1 MVNRGKIIVLKNL
14 LRDANLSGHRQSAD
28 LNPASTRKFALVLG
42 TALLSVM
49 LSLGQARATTTNLIN
64 VQFLGS
70 GQPPGGPGTTYFG
83 PAVLGS
89 GIWNQETIPYHIPG
103 SGTTI
108 KAAALVNST
117 YMASDRTL
125 TVGAFPNEVYGTHN
139 NGTAT
144 DVSTTNLMSAD
155 IEQFITTG
163 PNIDPWTFTVGG
175 LSGDAGATF
184 NLVIY
189 AAAPSPRIQTLSV
202 TGGAWG
208 GNTASNLTTTSTSR
222 KLSAGSGVA
231 YNVFTGTLTGDNLV
245 FTVNGGAAGMDTAAA
260 FVNGFQLQII
270 TPDPVIKIQPGAKMV
285 LAGQTASFTVTPAG
299 TAPFHYQWQA
309 GPVNSGS
316 FTNLVDGG
324 NIAGATGK
332 TLTIANVTSNQALD
346 YVVIVKNDLGAVTS
360 APARLTADSATR
372 LVNVAI
378 GGGARQT
385 GAAVL
390 GAAGDFWNQAVTANT
405 FPIVDTGSNTL
416 GGVGLALANAGQ
428 LYVSPAGPPMDP
440 NTTNLMQGYAY
451 GYTGGTANVTVSL
464 NNLTEYINSPF
475 ALVVHA
481 VGNASG
487 QGAMLHLTGAT
498 GGNSTKTLTTSA
510 SSRQISAGCGVAY
523 QIFMGALTNGTLTL
537 TATENAGQQ
546 FTALNGF
553 QLLLAPAIPPI
564 ITTQPVSQTNDNV
577 SFSVETVS
585 VKPVSYQWQA
595 GAVGSGTFTNLLDG
609 GQVLGATDNILKL
622 SNTDSNWALAYRV
635 VATNDGGSVTSSVA
649 TLNVLPGSLIPIM
662 NANFDL
668 DALSGPAAPTNQTVT
683 PTGWTGT
690 GTVGLLNPDFFY
702 LSPTPGVSPPNT
714 LFTFSPDG
722 VANPSVSQMLTTT
735 LNSNTTY
742 TLSVQVGNRSRG
754 TWGGYHIALETTNG
768 TVVGDWVGE
777 NNNLAAPGT
786 FATSA
791 RSFTTGPNPPGLGQP
806 LEIVLEQAVPTKNSY
821 SDFDS
826 VSLTAA
832 PAPPHTQGTPI
843 DVYVCAGQSNAHGWQ
858 ANPASLSLTNLHY
871 VNTPDARA
879 LFAYQ
884 ANLITQKNFYSQG
897 SVGQLSTEGAG
908 YAGNFSGFGP
918 ELSAGSD
925 LAVRFGKPLALV
937 KFASGGA
944 DLHTQFLKSANLL
957 YPRLISEV
965 TNSLQQLIDH
975 GYAPTV
981 KGFFWLQGESDA
993 MVNPSTYAADIAQFI
1008 SDVRTDLNARTL
1020 QFILTEINSN
1030 LPAFALSQGGVAQVN
1045 QAMVNLQKTDP
1056 NVTFVTTADITNGFA
1071 DTIHYSA
1078 DQIITIGQRWASAFT
1093 YINQP
1098 AIMHSLMTRLPAS
1111 KVSGH

>member
-1 MVNRGKIIVLKNL
+1 MGNRGKIIVLKNHSS
-14 LRDANLSGHRQSAD
+14 LSDHRQSAD
-28 LNPASTRKFALVLG
+28 FNPASTGKFTLVFRAILV
-42 TALLSVM
+42 SMM
-49 LSLGQARATTTNLIN
+49 LSLSQAGATTTNLIN
-64 VQFLGS
+64 VQFLGI

-125 TVGAFPNEVYGTHN
+125 TVGAFPNEIYGTHN

-144 DVSTTNLMSAD
+144 DAGTTNLMSTD

-189 AAAPSPRIQTLSV
+189 AGAPSPRIQTLSV

-222 KLSAGSGVA
+222 KLSAGPGVA

-245 FTVNGGAAGMDTAAA
+245 FTVNGGSAGMDTAAA

-270 TPDPVIKIQPGAKMV
+270 TPDPLIKIQPGSKMV
-285 LAGQTASFTVTPAG
+285 LADQPASFSVTPAG

-316 FTNLVDGG
+316 FTNLMDGG

-346 YVVIVKNDLGAVTS
+346 YVVVVKNDKGAVTS

-372 LVNVAI
+372 LVDVDI
-378 GGGARQT
+378 GNGALQT

-390 GAAGDFWNQAVTANT
+390 GASGDVWNQVTAEST
-405 FPIVDTGSNTL
+405 TPIVDATSNTVS
-416 GGVGLALANAGQ
+416 GVGLTFTSYAGINNNN
-428 LYVSPAGPPMDP
+428 PAGTDMDAT
-440 NTTNLMQGYAY
+440 TTNLMEDY
-451 GYTGGTANVTVSL
+451 GNGDNTTTANLIL
-464 NNLTEYINSPF
+464 NIGNLGEYLNSPF
-475 ALVVHA
+475 ALA
-481 VGNASG
+481 VYAAGNASG
-487 QGAMLHLTGAT
+487 QGAVLHLTGAT
-498 GGNSTKTLTTSA
+498 GGNSAQTLTTSA
-510 SSRQISAGCGVAY
+510 SSRQISAGSGIAY
-523 QIFMGALTNGTLTL
+523 QVFMGTLTNSTL
-537 TATENAGQQ
+537 TITATENAGQR

-553 QLLLAPAIPPI
+553 QLWLAPAIPPI

-577 SFSVETVS
+577 SFSVEAVS
-585 VKPVSYQWQA
+585 LKPVSYQWQA
-595 GAVGSGTFTNLLDG
+595 GTVGSGTFTNLLDG

-649 TLNVLPGSLIPIM
+649 TLNVLPGNLIPVL

-668 DALSGPAAPTNQTVT
+668 DALSGRTAPTNQTLT
-683 PTGWTGT
+683 PTGWASNGA
-690 GTVGLLNPDFFY
+690 GMVGLLNPDFFY
-702 LSPTPGVSPPNT
+702 LSPTPGVSPPNA

-777 NNNLAAPGT
+777 NNNLAVPGT
-786 FATSA
+786 FATSS

-806 LEIVLEQAVPTKNSY
+806 LEIVLEQAVPAKNSY

-826 VSLTAA
+826 VSLTAT
-832 PAPPHTQGTPI
+832 PAPPHAQGTPI

-871 VNTPDARA
+871 VNAPDVRA

-957 YPRLISEV
+957 YPWLIDEV
-965 TNSLQQLIDH
+965 TKSLQQLIDQ

-993 MVNPSTYAADIAQFI
+993 MVNPSTYAADIAQFVN
-1008 SDVRTDLNARTL
+1008 DVRTDLNAPTL
-1020 QFILTEINSN
+1020 QFVLTEINTN
-1030 LPAFALSQGGVAQVN
+1030 LPAFALSQAGVAQVN
-1045 QAMVNLQKTDP
+1045 QAMTSLSKTDP
-1056 NVTFVTTADITNGFA
+1056 NVKFVATADITNGFA
-1071 DTIHYSA
+1071 DTVHYSA
-1078 DQIITIGQRWASAFT
+1078 DQIITIGQRWAAAFIVET
-1093 YINQP
+1093 NL
-1098 AIMHSLMTRLPAS
+1098 H
-1111 KVSGH
+1111 VSPP